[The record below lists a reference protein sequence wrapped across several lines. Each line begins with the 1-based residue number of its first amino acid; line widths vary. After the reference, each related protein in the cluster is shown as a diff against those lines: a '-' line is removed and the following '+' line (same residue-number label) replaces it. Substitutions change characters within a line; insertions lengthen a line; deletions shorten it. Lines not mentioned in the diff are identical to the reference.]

1 MIQITHTKPAPH
13 TLGGTQFFGH
23 DSRLYSVRADPGS
36 SSEAPIEFHICSGR
50 HRTMLDLSTE
60 EAETLAA
67 CLATAIRLRREAE
80 KQTAEQARKAQA
92 MESNRVRTFFADPDG
107 TLEAA

>member
-1 MIQITHTKPAPH
+1 MIPITHTKPAPH

-80 KQTAEQARKAQA
+80 AVEKVATARQAKAHF
-92 MESNRVRTFFADPDG
+92 MDSDG
-107 TLEAA
+107 LLEAA